1 MSFLWE
7 YVSLDLYG
15 DCDLKKWKKK
25 TKQLWCREVLLL
37 LLARVVCV
45 FAVSASLVVTIA
57 VEISEECL
65 DSAS

>member
-1 MSFLWE
+1 MSFLSE
-7 YVSLDLYG
+7 YVSLALYG
-15 DCDLKKWKKK
+15 DCDFKKMEKKQ
-25 TKQLWCREVLLL
+25 QLWCREVLLL
-37 LLARVVCV
+37 LLARLVCV

>member
-1 MSFLWE
+1 MGI
-7 YVSLDLYG
+7 VI
-15 DCDLKKWKKK
+15 LKKMEKKQ
-25 TKQLWCREVLLL
+25 QLWCREVLLL